1 MLIIKICIW
10 VSDESRLPTW
20 SMPLFSPLCSP
31 SLPAIMALSA
41 SELSIPRRAPCT
53 EFPPPGGTGRDQPT
67 AHGHTVRISLK
78 LTERWFDS
86 WLWLIVLWFV
96 KSLPNLST
104 SYVSNLGINPSISRL
119 RFELNLR
126 ELWRTE
132 SLDVSFE
139 VSFAAIESS
148 HGGIRK
154 SVNWPWWS
162 GTRYSPFRSKIML
175 SQIDY

>member
-1 MLIIKICIW
+1 MSNFSSHLTAIKLSFICYWFQERTVDHRVTFSMIPTPAVIRNQLNAQAMAND
-10 VSDESRLPTW
+10 VSMNESL
-20 SMPLFSPLCSP
+20 
-31 SLPAIMALSA
+31 A
-41 SELSIPRRAPCT
+41 
-53 EFPPPGGTGRDQPT
+53 
-67 AHGHTVRISLK
+67 
-78 LTERWFDS
+78 ERSVDP

-126 ELWRTE
+126 ELCRTE
-132 SLDVSFE
+132 SLDVSFD

-162 GTRYSPFRSKIML
+162 GTRYSPFRSKMML
-175 SQIDY
+175 SQMDY